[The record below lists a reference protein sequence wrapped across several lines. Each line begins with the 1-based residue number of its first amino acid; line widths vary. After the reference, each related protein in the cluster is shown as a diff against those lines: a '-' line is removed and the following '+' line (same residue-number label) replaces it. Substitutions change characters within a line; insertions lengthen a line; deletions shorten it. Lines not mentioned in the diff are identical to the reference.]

1 MAERFLSSLEA
12 PAEGDHG
19 ECADASS
26 QRLHYLSMILKMSA
40 DLFRTVE
47 HHSPRSRY
55 QQRPDPE
62 HAFEAHAHGSTATS
76 VRGDLRPMLS
86 TSGCAL
92 EVLMLLL
99 YSTVQILFALI
110 GTLLSLILGPKAH
123 AHPHAAAVHDR
134 DSVNVTAARMLAIAE
149 IETST
154 SASTHALAHD
164 HATSTRYRS

>member
-1 MAERFLSSLEA
+1 MAERFLSSLVA
-12 PAEGDHG
+12 TAEGDQG

-55 QQRPDPE
+55 QQRPAPDAAS
-62 HAFEAHAHGSTATS
+62 AFASAHAHDSTATS

-99 YSTVQILFALI
+99 YSTVNAVCALI
-110 GTLLSLILGPKAH
+110 GTLLWPIFGAEAH
-123 AHPHAAAVHDR
+123 AHSHAYDHNIDHEAAPTLANVIGSR
-134 DSVNVTAARMLAIAE
+134 DLEMHVP
-149 IETST
+149 
-154 SASTHALAHD
+154 ASQT
-164 HATSTRYRS
+164 T